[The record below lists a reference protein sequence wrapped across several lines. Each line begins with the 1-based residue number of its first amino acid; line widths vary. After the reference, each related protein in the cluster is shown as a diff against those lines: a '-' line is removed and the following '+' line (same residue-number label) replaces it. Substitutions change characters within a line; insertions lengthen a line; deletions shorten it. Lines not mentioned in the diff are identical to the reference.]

1 MDENPDNITVE
12 TAQGS
17 VSLINFGKRKMVY
30 NVISLVQQY
39 PPSFMV
45 RERERRGGEGE
56 EERERRRGERRGKR
70 RG

>member
-45 RERERRGGEGE
+45 REEERRRG
-56 EERERRRGERRGKR
+56 ERERRRGERRGKR
-70 RG
+70 RGWRRG